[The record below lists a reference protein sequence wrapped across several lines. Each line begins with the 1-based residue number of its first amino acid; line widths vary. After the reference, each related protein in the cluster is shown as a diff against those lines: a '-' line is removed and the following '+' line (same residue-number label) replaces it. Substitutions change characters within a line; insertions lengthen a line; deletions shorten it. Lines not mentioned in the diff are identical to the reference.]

1 MKPKAMKP
9 RTQSKP
15 AGSPSGKP
23 AAKKLS
29 AARKTPTTKISATK
43 KLSAPRAAGTSAPI
57 VIRRTTKETDIALS
71 LVCQSG
77 RRGSLD
83 IATPAPFFS
92 HMLTAMLFHGN
103 FSGSLRA
110 SGDAAVDPHH
120 VVEDTGIVLGEA
132 VARYAF
138 EHQPI
143 KRFGHAVTPMDDAL
157 GECAV
162 DFSNRAY
169 VHYDA
174 VFPQAR
180 AGDFDCAL
188 AREFFTAFAH
198 NARINLHVSAR
209 YGLNSHHMLEA
220 MFKSL
225 GRALDAALQSAA
237 GAQGVTP
244 LSTKGS
250 L

>member
-1 MKPKAMKP
+1 MKT

-15 AGSPSGKP
+15 VGNTAS
-23 AAKKLS
+23 KKTS
-29 AARKTPTTKISATK
+29 AARKTPAAMTAARATEI
-43 KLSAPRAAGTSAPI
+43 PAPI
-57 VIRRTTKETDIALS
+57 VIRRTTKETDISLS
-71 LVCQSG
+71 LICQSG

-110 SGDAAVDPHH
+110 SGDADVDPHH
-120 VVEDTGIVLGEA
+120 VVEDAGIVLGEA

-162 DFSNRAY
+162 DFSNRSY

-198 NARINLHVSAR
+198 NARINLHLSAR

-225 GRALDAALQSAA
+225 GRALDAALQSAP
-237 GAQGVTP
+237 GATAA
-244 LSTKGS
+244 LSTKGN